1 MVRVLDIHKAITL
14 CWLKYNIGNETTCKT
29 LKSSQVID
37 YANII
42 LMLMSSEHTQ
52 TCAKSE
58 PKGLKRKKI
67 VQKNESV
74 RVITYT

>member
-1 MVRVLDIHKAITL
+1 
-14 CWLKYNIGNETTCKT
+14 
-29 LKSSQVID
+29 
-37 YANII
+37 
-42 LMLMSSEHTQ
+42 MLMSSEHTQ